1 MELNK
6 FNIEK
11 LITWSNA
18 RMSKS
23 EKRQAKV
30 SLTFGALALIAALA
44 SPFEAFLL
52 GVATVSVAK
61 PVISYM
67 KNAKKRIFAKHQLKR
82 VTKEL
87 EKRGIHTTKLKL
99 QKATTFVTY
108 VEKKEYP
115 LQTATAYTTF
125 FKDRSEQIVALR
137 QLRSE
142 ALSGTYSYFDC
153 ISDSIKEAQCKC
165 VERQETEIIEG
176 QEKVK
181 KLLLEIK
188 EG

>member
-67 KNAKKRIFAKHQLKR
+67 KNAKKRIFAKHQLK
-82 VTKEL
+82 
-87 EKRGIHTTKLKL
+87 
-99 QKATTFVTY
+99 
-108 VEKKEYP
+108 
-115 LQTATAYTTF
+115 
-125 FKDRSEQIVALR
+125 
-137 QLRSE
+137 
-142 ALSGTYSYFDC
+142 
-153 ISDSIKEAQCKC
+153 
-165 VERQETEIIEG
+165 
-176 QEKVK
+176 
-181 KLLLEIK
+181 
-188 EG
+188 